1 MKTYIFGHKK
11 PDTDSVMSAIALS
24 YLKNKIGENTE
35 PRVLGGI
42 NKETKYAIKY
52 FNLKTPE
59 YLNDVKLQLSDVN
72 YHKDFLIKE
81 TNSIYDGYE
90 YMLKEGLTGL
100 PVVKDNN
107 DFVGLIT
114 IKDLSRT
121 ILNENFEDLYTSYSN
136 LISVLKGEEVLKFDD
151 EIIGKLLV
159 ASYKSTTFMENVQL
173 NGDSI
178 LIVGDR
184 HSIIEYAIN
193 SKVKLVILSG
203 NANIKEEHLELAR
216 KNKVN
221 IIRTKYDSYHITR
234 LVGLTNYIKTM
245 IRSYNPTKFEDT
257 EFVDNV
263 LDINNK
269 LKHTNYPIVNK
280 KNKCLGLLR
289 LTDLNDKSPK
299 NVILVDHNEKLQS
312 VDGLDEANILEIIDH
327 HNLGS
332 ITTNNPINFRNMAVG
347 STCTIVYT
355 LYKERKIEIPKD
367 MAGALLSGILSDTL
381 ILKSPTA
388 TNKDIE
394 AVKELEKIAG
404 VNYQEYGMDL
414 LKAGTSLKGMS
425 EEDVLYNDFKLYTVN
440 DKTFAIGQ
448 FFTMNFDEIE
458 KNINNYIRTL
468 DSVSEANNYALTAL
482 YVTDIIKGGSYVLF
496 NEKAKDIMG
505 VAYDREEIEEGYFV
519 PGCVSRKKHVVPL
532 IMELFEN

>member
-245 IRSYNPTKFEDT
+245 IESYNPTKFEDT
-257 EFVDNV
+257 
-263 LDINNK
+263 
-269 LKHTNYPIVNK
+269 
-280 KNKCLGLLR
+280 
-289 LTDLNDKSPK
+289 
-299 NVILVDHNEKLQS
+299 
-312 VDGLDEANILEIIDH
+312 
-327 HNLGS
+327 
-332 ITTNNPINFRNMAVG
+332 
-347 STCTIVYT
+347 
-355 LYKERKIEIPKD
+355 
-367 MAGALLSGILSDTL
+367 
-381 ILKSPTA
+381 
-388 TNKDIE
+388 
-394 AVKELEKIAG
+394 
-404 VNYQEYGMDL
+404 
-414 LKAGTSLKGMS
+414 
-425 EEDVLYNDFKLYTVN
+425 
-440 DKTFAIGQ
+440 
-448 FFTMNFDEIE
+448 
-458 KNINNYIRTL
+458 
-468 DSVSEANNYALTAL
+468 
-482 YVTDIIKGGSYVLF
+482 
-496 NEKAKDIMG
+496 
-505 VAYDREEIEEGYFV
+505 
-519 PGCVSRKKHVVPL
+519 
-532 IMELFEN
+532 